1 MNPTRILI
9 RGGSVVTVD
18 DRLGTLRR
26 GDVLIEGATIA
37 AVAPRLE
44 AEDATVIDASGMI
57 VMPGFVDAH
66 RHSWQ
71 AAIKHVA
78 PDADLGTYFTSVLA
92 ALAPAYRPE
101 DVYVGT
107 LLGVLEALDAGVTTL
122 FDWSHI
128 QHTPEHTDAAVQAL
142 RDAGAR
148 AVFGYGFPNTG
159 PEWFYESALPHPAD
173 ARRVRARYFAS
184 DDQLVT
190 MAMAV
195 RGPELSTMDVT
206 RHDWAL
212 ARELG
217 LKLSV
222 HVGNGAFGVPY
233 RAIAQL
239 DAAGLLGPDTQYVH
253 NVSLDDAAIA
263 RLAETGG
270 TAVVTP
276 AVELQMGFGLPAT
289 GRLMRHGLRP
299 GLGIDVVTSTASDL
313 FTQMRAAYQIERM
326 LAARHADA
334 QEPGARPL
342 LTTSDV
348 LRLATVDGAR
358 AAWLDHRIGTL
369 APGKQADVILLRTDG
384 LHLTPLNDLV
394 GAVVLGAYAGDVDT
408 VLVAGQVVKRGGT
421 LVGAD
426 LDRLR
431 AQATASRDR
440 VVAAARR
447 QPLVEAAA

>member
-1 MNPTRILI
+1 MNATRILI

-18 DRLGTLRR
+18 DRLGTLPR
-26 GDVLIEGATIA
+26 GDILIEGATIA

-44 AEDATVIDASGMI
+44 AEDAAVIDASNMI
-57 VMPGFVDAH
+57 ALPGFVDAH

-71 AAIKHVA
+71 AAIKQIA
-78 PDADLGTYFTSVLA
+78 PDADLGTYFTAVLGS
-92 ALAPAYRPE
+92 LAPAYQPE

-128 QHTPEHTDAAVQAL
+128 QHTPAHTDAAVQAL
-142 RDAGAR
+142 RDAGGR

-159 PEWFYESALPHPAD
+159 PEWFYESRLPHPTD
-173 ARRVRARYFAS
+173 ARRVRASYFAS

-233 RAIAQL
+233 RAIGRL

-263 RLAETGG
+263 RLADTGG
-270 TAVVTP
+270 TVVVTP

-299 GLGIDVVTSTASDL
+299 GLGVDVVTSTATDL
-313 FTQMRAAYQIERM
+313 FTQMRATYQIERV
-326 LAARHADA
+326 LAAQRADS
-334 QEPGARPL
+334 QEPGAWPS

-358 AAWLDHRIGTL
+358 AAWLDHRVGSLT
-369 APGKQADVILLRTDG
+369 PGKQADVVLLRTDR
-384 LHLTPLNDLV
+384 LHLTPLNDVV
-394 GAVVLGAYAGDVDT
+394 GAVVLGAFAGDVDT
-408 VLVAGQVVKRGGT
+408 VLVGGQVVKRGGA
-421 LVGAD
+421 LLGVD
-426 LDRLR
+426 VERLR
-431 AQATASRDR
+431 AHATASRDR

-447 QPLVEAAA
+447 QPRLESAA